1 MTHDPSDAFAH
12 EVQRRAYGQRLEVFV
27 GSRDAGHTL
36 TYDGLKEGIS
46 LRRLIDTSRDLSEY
60 ADQAMAI
67 VRDEYHPRL
76 DCREGC
82 SYCCRK
88 PGVLVT
94 VPELLRIIQHV
105 HDTFDAETASA
116 VRERARRYVQQLAGR
131 SFDEPT
137 DESVPCPLLSD
148 ERCAVYE
155 IRPLTCRGYNSTSVD
170 ACRHAHE
177 STNVL
182 VPIFALIKDVTDGT
196 TVGAAARLRE
206 IGFNHSLVDLG
217 TALNI
222 ALEAGEGFSQAVIGG
237 SDTLRPAENATW
249 ADALWTRV
257 RETAQQVGVHIETE
271 TE

>member
-36 TYDGLKEGIS
+36 THDGLEEGIS

-60 ADQAMAI
+60 ADQAIAI
-67 VRDEYHPRL
+67 VRAEYHPRL

-94 VPELLRIIQHV
+94 VPELLRIVQHV
-105 HDTFDAETASA
+105 QDTFDAETASA

-148 ERCAVYE
+148 ERCTVYE

-170 ACRHAHE
+170 ACRKAHG

-182 VPIFALIKDVTDGT
+182 VPIFAFDQGRHRRHDGRGGRQASRDR
-196 TVGAAARLRE
+196 VQPLARRSRHGAEHR
-206 IGFNHSLVDLG
+206 S
-217 TALNI
+217 
-222 ALEAGEGFSQAVIGG
+222 GG
-237 SDTLRPAENATW
+237 R
-249 ADALWTRV
+249 R
-257 RETAQQVGVHIETE
+257 GVFASGHQRQ
-271 TE
+271 